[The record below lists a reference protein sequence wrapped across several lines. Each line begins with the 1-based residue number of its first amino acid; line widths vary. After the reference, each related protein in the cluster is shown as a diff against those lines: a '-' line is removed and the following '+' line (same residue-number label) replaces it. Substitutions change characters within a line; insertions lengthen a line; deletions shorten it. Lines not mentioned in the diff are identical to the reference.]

1 MYPYYYGFDY
11 TYFVYILPGL
21 ILALYA
27 QAKISS
33 AYEKYS
39 KIGSSTNLSG
49 AEVAREILDRA
60 KKLMS

>member
-39 KIGSSTNLSG
+39 K
-49 AEVAREILDRA
+49 LDHP
-60 KKLMS
+60 LI